1 MVVKCD
7 ACGKLMEVEDALP
20 SGTHLVCPACGE
32 ELVFARPSR
41 IELPSALERRRNTAQ
56 GINAAEPSVD
66 MTAKPKLHIK
76 RTSALQSPTDVRAQ
90 QIMERI
96 QNKEIKESESRA
108 HVKSEQRNVV
118 IAISLLGLIVVVAL
132 TIYWRK
138 MQNASAMQDGFRDEV
153 FVEDS
158 ERARRQMEEENA
170 ERERRRKEAETE
182 RARRK
187 AEADAERERKR
198 LEREKELQEQKEKAE
213 AERANRERI
222 EDVERKFKSAS
233 IVFASDFAADKSP
246 IKKDGTFYAIGLE
259 YISDQKVY
267 EAMVERGVVV
277 AVRAFSTRG
286 EPTDVEVKTFTD
298 SIMKNRLLVMGEDGV
313 AWICGTGKSSWIEKV
328 SIANEDIMPAK
339 KELGELF
346 AILSK
351 WGRLPN
357 LKYRLTLKPSK
368 NGVLVK
374 GGNEIP
380 LGIIEYTAAI
390 SSDRI
395 RDAILKPLQKKRE
408 SSSDIKP
415 PKLKKFTPT
424 VVFYDGDIIRKGLK
438 VTKVPRTFKHLGT
451 KVYGTVKNRTYEQAE
466 EQWRQLKEEAER
478 QERRKEEIIRENAQ
492 IMREH
497 EEKVREILNKG
508 ISGEQIEAEAQK
520 YLLLIERSRSKLEAK
535 Q

>member
-1 MVVKCD
+1 MITKCG
-7 ACGKLMEVEDALP
+7 ACKRDIEIEAGIAD
-20 SGTHLVCPACGE
+20 GTHIRCPYCNE
-32 ELVFARPSR
+32 KT
-41 IELPSALERRRNTAQ
+41 IYSASSSITKLDHE
-56 GINAAEPSVD
+56 IPSVKPELYVRRPNANVGVAPVR
-66 MTAKPKLHIK
+66 MTRVGQIK
-76 RTSALQSPTDVRAQ
+76 AQNDSAART
-90 QIMERI
+90 
-96 QNKEIKESESRA
+96 KEK
-108 HVKSEQRNVV
+108 KSSVGVIV
-118 IAISLLGLIVVVAL
+118 IAVVAL
-132 TIYWRK
+132 C
-138 MQNASAMQDGFRDEV
+138 GLV
-153 FVEDS
+153 FGLVQYNKYMRQKAAREQEELRLQEQERIKAAQEAE
-158 ERARRQMEEENA
+158 ERAKRMAEEDA
-170 ERERRRKEAETE
+170 ERERKRKEVEAE

-213 AERANRERI
+213 AEKVNRERI

-233 IVFASDFAADKSP
+233 IVFASDFAVDKSP
-246 IKKDGTFYAIGLE
+246 IRRDGTFYAIGVE

-277 AVRAFSTRG
+277 AVRAFSTKS
-286 EPTDVEVKTFTD
+286 EPTDLEVKTFTD
-298 SIMKNRLLVMGEDGV
+298 SIMNNRLLVMGEDGV
-313 AWICGTGKSSWIEKV
+313 VWICGTGKSSWTEKV
-328 SIANEDIMPAK
+328 SIANEDITPAK

-346 AILSK
+346 AILSN

-357 LKYRLTLKPSK
+357 LKYRLTLKSSK

-374 GGNEIP
+374 GGKEIP

-408 SSSDIKP
+408 SSADIKP
-415 PKLKKFTPT
+415 PKLKKYTPT
-424 VVFYDGDIIRKGLK
+424 VVFYDGDIIRKEMR

-451 KVYGTVKNRTYEQAE
+451 KHYGTVKSRTYEQAE

-478 QERRKEEIIRENAQ
+478 QERRKEEILHENAQ

-497 EEKVREILNKG
+497 EEKVREILSKG

-520 YLLLIERSRSKLEAK
+520 YLLFIERSRSRLAE
-535 Q
+535 

>member
-1 MVVKCD
+1 MIVKCGVCKAD
-7 ACGKLMEVEDALP
+7 IEIPGGIAD
-20 SGTHLVCPACGE
+20 GTHIRCPYCNAKTTY
-32 ELVFARPSR
+32 
-41 IELPSALERRRNTAQ
+41 SASS
-56 GINAAEPSVD
+56 SVTSLGTEVSPD
-66 MTAKPKLHIK
+66 EPKLYVK
-76 RTSALQSPTDVRAQ
+76 RPNRNSVVAPVR
-90 QIMERI
+90 ITRGG
-96 QNKEIKESESRA
+96 QNKVLGDSAARTKEK
-108 HVKSEQRNVV
+108 KSSVEVIV
-118 IAISLLGLIVVVAL
+118 IAVVAL
-132 TIYWRK
+132 CGLVLGLVQYNKYMIQKAARE
-138 MQNASAMQDGFRDEV
+138 QEELRLQEQDRVKAAQEA
-153 FVEDS
+153 E
-158 ERARRQMEEENA
+158 ERAKRM
-170 ERERRRKEAETE
+170 
-182 RARRK
+182 
-187 AEADAERERKR
+187 AEADAERERKLKEAEAERARQKAEAEVERERKR
-198 LEREKELQEQKEKAE
+198 LAREKELQEQKDKAE
-213 AERANRERI
+213 AEKANRERI

-313 AWICGTGKSSWIEKV
+313 AWICGTGKSSWTEKV
-328 SIANEDIMPAK
+328 SIANEDIVPAK

-346 AILSK
+346 AILSR

-357 LKYRLTLKPSK
+357 LKYRLTLKSSK

-374 GGNEIP
+374 GGKEIP
-380 LGIIEYTAAI
+380 LGIIEYAAAI

-408 SSSDIKP
+408 LAANIKP

-424 VVFYDGDIIRKGLK
+424 VVFYDGDIIRKELK

-451 KVYGTVKNRTYEQAE
+451 KVNGTVKSRTYEQAE
-466 EQWRQLKEEAER
+466 EQWQQLKEEAER
-478 QERRKEEIIRENAQ
+478 QERRKEEIIQENAQ
-492 IMREH
+492 AMREH
-497 EEKVREILNKG
+497 EEKIREILSKG

-520 YLLLIERSRSKLEAK
+520 YLLLIERSRSCLPN